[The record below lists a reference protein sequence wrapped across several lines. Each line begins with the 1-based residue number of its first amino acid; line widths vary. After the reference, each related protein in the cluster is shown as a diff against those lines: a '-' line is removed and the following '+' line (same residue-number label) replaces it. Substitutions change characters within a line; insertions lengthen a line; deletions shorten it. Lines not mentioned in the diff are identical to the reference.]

1 MPTIIN
7 SVPALVVPE
16 PTLAASRLE
25 SMNACPGFIKDIFE
39 RNMAAADDGKRREWL
54 EDLRQDPVIEEATRI
69 LDDLRAA
76 PTAQSAFPLPPAAA

>member
-1 MPTIIN
+1 MR
-7 SVPALVVPE
+7 
-16 PTLAASRLE
+16 TLADGPVRTSRQRAIRRRQVPMT
-25 SMNACPGFIKDIFE
+25 SRTSRSGSGMPVAAAA
-39 RNMAAADDGKRREWL
+39 AAADDGKRREWL